1 MADLF
6 QSAGDAA
13 RREDALLDRDLV
25 PLLPA
30 VPRLEAAPDVNAD
43 LVLANETFDPVKLPA
58 ATRSAGLKKLVL
70 RLIQVYTHGQ
80 IVWNAAVVRVLN
92 GWDGRL
98 RALLVEMDEH
108 ARRADARM
116 ATYLTLL
123 DERRE
128 VAAARFSGDLDSV
141 ASRTS
146 LVEAEISALEM
157 RLLAQEKKLAELE
170 AVVAKA
176 AAAVSAV
183 APARNVSIAANA
195 AEKPAAPTSVAP
207 VSAPQHLSI
216 TATIRSLSSRR

>member
-6 QSAGDAA
+6 QSAGEAA
-13 RREDALLDRDLV
+13 RQEDALLDRDLV

-30 VPRLEAAPDVNAD
+30 VPRLEPAPDLSAD
-43 LVLANETFDPVKLPA
+43 LVLANETFDPAKLPA

-92 GWDGRL
+92 AWDGRL

-116 ATYLTLL
+116 ATYLALL

-128 VAAARFSGDLDSV
+128 VAA
-141 ASRTS
+141 SR
-146 LVEAEISALEM
+146 
-157 RLLAQEKKLAELE
+157 
-170 AVVAKA
+170 
-176 AAAVSAV
+176 
-183 APARNVSIAANA
+183 
-195 AEKPAAPTSVAP
+195 
-207 VSAPQHLSI
+207 
-216 TATIRSLSSRR
+216 

>member
-1 MADLF
+1 
-6 QSAGDAA
+6 
-13 RREDALLDRDLV
+13 
-25 PLLPA
+25 
-30 VPRLEAAPDVNAD
+30 
-43 LVLANETFDPVKLPA
+43 
-58 ATRSAGLKKLVL
+58 
-70 RLIQVYTHGQ
+70 
-80 IVWNAAVVRVLN
+80 VVRVLN
-92 GWDGRL
+92 AWDGRL

-116 ATYLTLL
+116 ATYLALL

-128 VAAARFSGDLDSV
+128 VAASRFAGDLESV

-170 AVVAKA
+170 ALVARG
-176 AAAVSAV
+176 
-183 APARNVSIAANA
+183 PARNVSTAATA
-195 AEKPAAPTSVAP
+195 PEKPAAPTSVAP

>member
-1 MADLF
+1 
-6 QSAGDAA
+6 
-13 RREDALLDRDLV
+13 
-25 PLLPA
+25 
-30 VPRLEAAPDVNAD
+30 
-43 LVLANETFDPVKLPA
+43 VLANETFDPAKLSA

-92 GWDGRL
+92 GWDVRL

-116 ATYLTLL
+116 AAYLALL

-128 VAAARFSGDLDSV
+128 VASARFSGDLDSV

-170 AVVAKA
+170 AVVAKGA
-176 AAAVSAV
+176 TAVS
-183 APARNVSIAANA
+183 ARNVSTGPS
-195 AEKPAAPTSVAP
+195 AEKPAVSVAP
-207 VSAPQHLSI
+207 AAAPQHLSI